1 MRSHANAPNTASGR
15 TTISILDLV
24 VTIILTTLQL
34 VLGWAFRLVIAVLSM
49 RSTGCTPAEVCN
61 FDVAAAAISVMPIVA
76 VAAVILTIVSSI
88 VFARR
93 GRPLWHAAGLG
104 VVLVSVVF
112 VIAAAV
118 NYWALTPSVG

>member
-24 VTIILTTLQL
+24 VTIILTALQL
-34 VLGWAFRLVIAVLSM
+34 VLGWALPLVIAVLSM

-61 FDVAAAAISVMPIVA
+61 LDVAAAAISAMPIVA
-76 VAAVILTIVSSI
+76 VAAMILTIVLSI

-104 VVLVSVVF
+104 LVLVSGVF
-112 VIAAAV
+112 VIAAVV